1 MANEK
6 VEKVRKIGGW
16 VNLTPHDIVVYT
28 GGRKVVIPPSGQ
40 VARVAT
46 HSRLV
51 GVAQVEGK
59 AVEVYTASYENVQGL
74 PLVCLNCTL
83 RSQCEAE
90 GRQPEKREDGG
101 SCSLQEPYE
110 GYLVSSL
117 VLTAL
122 RERGVVRYDVF
133 APDTSPAG
141 AVRDKDNKII
151 GVRNFLTL

>member
-1 MANEK
+1 MKAD
-6 VEKVRKIGGW
+6 KVRKIGGW

-28 GGRKVVIPPSGQ
+28 AGGDMLIIPPAVSQQ

-46 HSRLV
+46 HRELV
-51 GVAQVEGK
+51 GVAQVEGE
-59 AVEVYTASYENVQGL
+59 AVEVYTASYEEVQGL
-74 PLVCLNCTL
+74 PYVCSNCTL
-83 RSQCEAE
+83 RPQCEAE
-90 GRQPEKREDGG
+90 GRQPEREEDGG

-141 AVRDKDNKII
+141 AVRDKDNRII